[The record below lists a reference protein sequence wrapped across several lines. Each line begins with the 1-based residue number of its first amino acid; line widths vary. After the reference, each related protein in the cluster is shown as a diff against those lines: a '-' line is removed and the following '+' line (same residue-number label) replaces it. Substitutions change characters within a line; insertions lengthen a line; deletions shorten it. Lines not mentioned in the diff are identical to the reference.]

1 MEFQSITNDKK
12 EEIRKLEEIAN
23 ELRVSVIKTLTH
35 AKSGHTASALGL
47 ADIFSALYFK
57 FLKINPENPNS
68 ENRDRL
74 ILSAGHACPILYCSL
89 AKKGFFKE
97 VELLTFRDINSRLQ
111 GHPHNNSVPGIE
123 NSSGP
128 LGQGISVGIGMAINS
143 FTKNL
148 NYHTIVI
155 GSDGELNEG
164 QAWEAA
170 QFLAHHKIKRFIWIV
185 DRNNIQID
193 GFTKDI
199 LDLGNIKEKFK
210 SFGLECFEIDGNN
223 MQEIYL
229 ALETILDIID
239 SPTVIIANTVP
250 GKGVDFI
257 EYKFEWHGKPPS
269 KDEELKALES
279 LEKNIKNAN

>member
-1 MEFQSITNDKK
+1 MEFQSLTNDKQQ
-12 EEIRKLEEIAN
+12 EIKKLEEIAN
-23 ELRVSVIKTLTH
+23 ELRISVIKTLTH
-35 AKSGHTASALGL
+35 AKSGHTSSALGL

-57 FLKINPENPNS
+57 FLNINPESPFD
-68 ENRDRL
+68 EKRDRL
-74 ILSAGHACPILYCSL
+74 ILSAGHACPILYATL
-89 AKKGFFKE
+89 AKRGFFKE
-97 VELLTFRDINSRLQ
+97 EELLTFRDLNSRLQ
-111 GHPHNNSVPGIE
+111 GHPHNNSLPGIE

-143 FTKNL
+143 EFKNL

-170 QFLAHHKIKRFIWIV
+170 MFLAHHQIKRFIWIV
-185 DRNNIQID
+185 DKNNIQID

-199 LDLGNIKEKFK
+199 LNLGNIKEKFK

-229 ALETILDIID
+229 ALETVLDIID

-250 GKGVDFI
+250 GKGVNFI

-269 KDEELKALES
+269 KEEEQKALES
-279 LEKNIKNAN
+279 LENNFKYAN